1 VRSPSKTLGRSLV
14 LLAVLLA
21 SAVPSIARG
30 QPLPISLPTAKS
42 SLDVIRKYQIKR
54 VGSLE
59 VAPLIFEGIRLFD
72 VSAPAGRDPQAFPAV
87 ASRIDVIQ
95 DNLNDVV
102 PPVSGVGDVFRP
114 QPTRY
119 DPETFEVKVGTHN
132 GYTTLVAADGK
143 GTKETALLTLTD
155 QDAKYNGVTV
165 HELAL
170 TWADTL
176 QSVLGNALR
185 EREPGAFER
194 QLSAA
199 AYGLL
204 VVLVL
209 SALLIGLRLLLSRWR
224 SSLDAQLEAADEPT
238 EAVVEDLPARRAR
251 ARTLRGGIIVL
262 HWLLS
267 WAIVVVWGLGA
278 LYILYQFAATQGLA
292 RTLGGKLATIFIIWF
307 VAELLSR
314 LGGLLIVQLARSW
327 KERPFLSL
335 DAAGRRYLR
344 FPTIVRTVDYA
355 KTMVIYLAASAV
367 TLGVVGASAS
377 AVVTLGAALA
387 FAVSFGAQSLVK
399 DFVNGFLILIED
411 QFAIGDYVT
420 IGTASGFIDGVT
432 LRITQLRSDD
442 GRLITI
448 PNSQVAVIE
457 NWTRSFSRVDYRIAV
472 AFDSDAQAALDV
484 FDQVLKDVARDPQ
497 WSRLITEPPRVLG
510 IDAVS
515 SLGMVLRAWV
525 QTSPGKMFMVSRE
538 INRRMHDALAAAGI
552 PLGMPISRVFR
563 NEPDP
568 SPSAHAQPEH
578 QGEEKD
584 AT

>member
-1 VRSPSKTLGRSLV
+1 VRNPSNPIGRLLI
-14 LLAVLLA
+14 LLAVLLV

-30 QPLPISLPTAKS
+30 QQLPISLPTAKS

-59 VAPLIFEGIRLFD
+59 VAPLIFQGIRLFD

-119 DPETFEVKVGTHN
+119 DPETFQVTIGTHN
-132 GYTTLVAADGK
+132 GYVTLVAADGK
-143 GTKETALLTLTD
+143 GTKETALLTLTN

-176 QSVLGNALR
+176 QSVLENALR

-204 VVLVL
+204 AILIL
-209 SALLIGLRLLLSRWR
+209 SALLIGSRMLLARWR
-224 SSLDAQLEAADEPT
+224 SSLDALLEAADEPA
-238 EAVVEDLPARRAR
+238 EAVEEDLPARRAP
-251 ARTLRGGIIVL
+251 ALRSGVIVL

-267 WAIVVVWGLGA
+267 WAIVVVWGLGG
-278 LYILYQFAATQGLA
+278 LYILYVFAATQGLA

-307 VAELLSR
+307 VAGLLSR

-335 DAAGRRYLR
+335 DDAGRRHLR
-344 FPTIVRTVDYA
+344 FPTIVRTVEYA
-355 KTMVIYLAASAV
+355 KTLVVYLVAFAL

-399 DFVNGFLILIED
+399 DLVNGFFILIED
-411 QFAIGDYVT
+411 QYAIGDYVT
-420 IGTASGFIDGVT
+420 IGAATGFIDGVT

-448 PNSQVAVIE
+448 PNSQVAVVE

-472 AFDSDAQAALDV
+472 AFDADAQAALEV
-484 FDQVLKDVARDPQ
+484 FDRVLKDVARDPQ

-515 SLGMVLRAWV
+515 SLGVVLRGWV
-525 QTSPGKMFMVSRE
+525 QTSPGKNFMVSRE
-538 INRRMHDALAAAGI
+538 INRRMHDAFAAAGI
-552 PLGMPISRVFR
+552 GLGTPVSRVLR
-563 NEPDP
+563 DEPASHEP
-568 SPSAHAQPEH
+568 ATSEPTHPPEA
-578 QGEEKD
+578 G
-584 AT
+584 A